1 MGAAREWMQ
10 QVTIR
15 CFVSST
21 WFDLEP
27 ERDAVES
34 LLQRFRE
41 TKFIGMEYFGSRDE
55 TTRQVSLNEVD
66 RSDLYVGVIGGRYG
80 SGITEAEYD
89 RAIER
94 KLPCLIYFK
103 HEAAIE
109 PEGRD
114 QKPAEIENL
123 RKFKDKIRDHVTGHT
138 VAEFSGSNDLA
149 SRLASDLHNWL
160 FDRYLAPVLSADGV
174 GANSEQAEAIGGDL
188 KHVAS
193 LYRELSAKVAEE
205 KRIAREAYYYLT
217 YNVPPL
223 LANHAVPAQEREAV
237 VRYTVGQLDQ
247 LVELNPSE
255 PYVLRE
261 LATNYRVLAAILE
274 DQNRIH
280 EAYAAFRKS
289 AGYCAKLVT
298 LRPGEALYHRDLAV
312 SHYNAGRLTE
322 LEGDKSRALDEYRIS
337 LDSARRAAG
346 MDGQWADI
354 AKLAGERVTA
364 LNR

>member
-21 WFDLEP
+21 WFDLQP
-27 ERDAVES
+27 ERDAVET

-55 TTRQVSLNEVD
+55 TTRQVSVDEVD

-114 QKPAEIENL
+114 QQPAEIENL

-160 FDRYLAPVLSADGV
+160 FDRYLAPVLSANGA

-188 KHVAS
+188 KQVAS

-205 KRIAREAYYYLT
+205 KRLAREAFYYLT
-217 YNVPPL
+217 YEVPKL

-274 DQNRIH
+274 EQERVH

-289 AGYCAKLVT
+289 AGYCEKLVT
-298 LRPGEALYHRDLAV
+298 LQPGDALYHRDLAV
-312 SHYNAGRLTE
+312 SRFNSGRLME
-322 LEGDKSRALDEYRIS
+322 REGDSSRALDEYRSS

-346 MDGQWADI
+346 LDGRWGDLVKRAE
-354 AKLAGERVTA
+354 ERVAA
-364 LNR
+364 LSR